1 MISEETG
8 YQIGQIAIVVGV
20 ILLILLLILLFPL
33 LVAKAA
39 RNRGRSGL
47 LWFLF
52 ALFTTP
58 MVAGFFLI
66 VLGDSKHK
74 WERDIIQQEKLK
86 ERYAAESKVVEA
98 KAKAQRE
105 KAEMKQRMK
114 MEKEMAKASVYK
126 SGLYES
132 MQEIAAK
139 KKKDEEDTDEK
150 PSAKNDWMKAPTTD
164 HSRYMPH

>member
-1 MISEETG
+1 MIPEETG
-8 YQIGQIAIVVGV
+8 YQIGQIAIAVGV
-20 ILLILLLILLFPL
+20 ILLILLLFLLFPL

-47 LWFLF
+47 LWFFF

-66 VLGDSKHK
+66 VFGDSKHK
-74 WERDIIQQEKLK
+74 WERDIIKQEQLK
-86 ERYAAESKVVEA
+86 ERYAAERRVVEA

-105 KAEMKQRMK
+105 KAEMKQRIK
-114 MEKEMAKASVYK
+114 MEKKMAKANVYK

-132 MQEIAAK
+132 MQEIASVK
-139 KKKDEEDTDEK
+139 EKNEDNSEEK
-150 PSAKNDWMKAPTTD
+150 PSAKNDWLKAPTTD